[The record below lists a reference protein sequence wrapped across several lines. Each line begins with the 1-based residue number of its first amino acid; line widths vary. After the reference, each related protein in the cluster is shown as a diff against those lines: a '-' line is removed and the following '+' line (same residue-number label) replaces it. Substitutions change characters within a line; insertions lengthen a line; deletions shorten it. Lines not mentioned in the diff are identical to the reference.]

1 MLIYGRTPPF
11 ADPLSLDLR
20 KKNGRV
26 HELRP
31 QQLERR
37 QRRSQSEL

>member
-37 QRRSQSEL
+37 RGAGRS